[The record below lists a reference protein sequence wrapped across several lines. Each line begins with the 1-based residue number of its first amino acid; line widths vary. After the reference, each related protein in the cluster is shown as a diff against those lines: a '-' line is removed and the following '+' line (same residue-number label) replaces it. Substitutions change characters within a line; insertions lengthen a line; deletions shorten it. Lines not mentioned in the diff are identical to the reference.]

1 MKNPEFNL
9 AELYRLLL
17 NLIRTGVVIEVDAE
31 NWQCR
36 VQTGELQTA
45 WLNWLTMRAG
55 RSRTWWRPSVGEQ
68 VVLLSIGGDLTT
80 AFVLPAI
87 YSNDNPPPSVSEDAQ
102 VTTFPDG
109 GWIEYEPES
118 GRYLLKAG
126 AKIVL
131 EAPESIQAKTGEFVI
146 EADRTRINSDVVIN
160 GDVTQSGGAMSSNGV
175 VVDRHKHTGVQ
186 SGGSLTGGPA

>member
-9 AELYRLLL
+9 AEMYRLLL
-17 NLIRTGVVIEVDAE
+17 NLVRTGVVIEVDAE
-31 NWQCR
+31 SWQCR
-36 VQTGELQTA
+36 VQTGELQTT

-109 GWIEYEPES
+109 GWIEYEPET

-126 AKIVL
+126 ATIVL
-131 EAPESIQAKTGEFVI
+131 EAPQSIQAKTGEFVV
-146 EADRTRINSDVVIN
+146 EADMTRINSAVVIN
-160 GDVTQSGGAMSSNGV
+160 GEVTQSGGAMSSNSV
-175 VVDRHKHTGVQ
+175 VVHSHQHTGVQ